1 MGKDKEKMIPVCEPY
16 LTGNELKYV
25 TDCLKT
31 NWISSQGKYIER
43 FERGFASYC
52 GCLYGVTTTS
62 GTAALHLALA
72 TLGIGKGDEV
82 IIPTFTNV
90 ATAFAVV
97 YTGAK
102 PVLVDCESETYNID
116 AYKIREKITKET
128 KAIIPVHL
136 YGHPCQMDR
145 ILELAM
151 KNNLYV
157 VEDAAEAHGAEYKGH
172 KCGSFSHISCFS
184 FYGNKIITSGEG
196 GMIITDSERFAE
208 RARGLKDLAH
218 SPGRRFVHTDIAFNY
233 RMTNICAAI
242 GLAQLEKIDGL
253 VEMRRANAR
262 IYNNQLEGTQG
273 ITLPTEK
280 PWAKNVYWMYGIE
293 LKDSVGMDNEEL
305 ARRLK
310 EKGIDT
316 RPFFLGMHEQPVF
329 HRMGLFKGERCP
341 VAERLSRR
349 GLYLP
354 SGLVLSQ
361 EQIKV
366 VSEAMHDIV
375 GG

>member
-1 MGKDKEKMIPVCEPY
+1 MIPVCEPW

-25 TDCLKT
+25 TDCLKS

-62 GTAALHLALA
+62 GTTALHLALA

-151 KNNLYV
+151 KNSLYV
-157 VEDAAEAHGAEYKGH
+157 IEDAAEAHGAEYKGH

-242 GLAQLEKIDGL
+242 GLAQLEKIDEL

-280 PWAKNVYWMYGIE
+280 PWAKNVYWMYGI
-293 LKDSVGMDNEEL
+293 LVDGDKQKFMKHL
-305 ARRLK
+305 AAN
-310 EKGIDT
+310 GVQT
-316 RPFFLGMHEQPVF
+316 REFFVPMHQQPC
-329 HRMGLFKGERCP
+329 FKGMFDGEEYL
-341 VAERLSRR
+341 VADDISKR

-354 SGLVLSQ
+354 SGSGLKID
-361 EQIKV
+361 EIKYIC
-366 VSEAMHDIV
+366 SCIKEALHEEGSSRIR
-375 GG
+375 